1 MVKTYSEHSNP
12 NMRRPVVQQGI
23 VDFMR
28 NQDQALPA
36 FLRKLQ
42 DFAAAE
48 NVPIIPKET
57 VAFFRFFLQ
66 AVAPKRIL
74 EVGTA
79 IGFSAL
85 MMAEALPD
93 AEVVTIDRNPEM
105 IQLAQENF
113 ARFQEGNRIR
123 LLEGEAQGL
132 LQDLKGQS
140 FDFIF
145 VDSAKSKYVVFL
157 QDLLDLLPK
166 GGILIFDDVF
176 QGGDITKLPED
187 IRRGQRAIYRGLHK
201 LFAAVDQHP
210 DLMVS
215 YLPLGDGL
223 LMVKKEADL
232 VEISQE
238 ALWLSRN

>member
-12 NMRRPVVQQGI
+12 NMRRPVVQEGI

-28 NQDQALPA
+28 QQDQGLPT
-36 FLRKLQ
+36 FLQ
-42 DFAAAE
+42 DLQAFAAAE

-66 AVAPKRIL
+66 ALKPQKIL

-85 MMAEALPD
+85 MMAEALPE

-105 IQLAQENF
+105 IQLAKENF
-113 ARFQEGNRIR
+113 ARFEEGNRIR
-123 LLEGEAQGL
+123 LLEGEAQEILG
-132 LQDLKGQS
+132 DLKRQE

-157 QDLLDLLPK
+157 PDLLELLPK

-176 QGGDITKLPED
+176 QGGDITKDAEE

-223 LMVKKEADL
+223 LMVKKEADS
-232 VEISQE
+232 VDFPQE
-238 ALWLSRN
+238 TP

>member
-23 VDFMR
+23 VEFMR
-28 NQDQALPA
+28 QQDQALPA
-36 FLRKLQ
+36 FLQDLQ
-42 DFAAAE
+42 AFAATE
-48 NVPIIPKET
+48 NIPIIPKET

-66 AVAPKRIL
+66 ALAPQKIL

-85 MMAEALPD
+85 MMAEALPE
-93 AEVVTIDRNPEM
+93 AEIVTIDRNPEM
-105 IQLAQENF
+105 IQLAKENF
-113 ARFQEGNRIR
+113 ARFEEGKQIR
-123 LLEGEAQGL
+123 LLEGEAQDIL
-132 LQDLKGQS
+132 KDLKGHT

-157 QDLLDLLPK
+157 PDLLELLPK

-176 QGGDITKLPED
+176 QGGDIAKDSGE

-201 LFAAVDQHP
+201 LFAVVDQHP

-223 LMVKKEADL
+223 LMVKKEADS
-232 VEISQE
+232 VEFLQE
-238 ALWLSRN
+238 NL

>member
-1 MVKTYSEHSNP
+1 MVKTYSERSNP
-12 NMRRPVVQQGI
+12 NMRRPVVQEGI
-23 VDFMR
+23 VAFMR
-28 NQDQALPA
+28 QQDQGLPT
-36 FLRKLQ
+36 FLQ
-42 DFAAAE
+42 DLQAFAAAE

-66 AVAPKRIL
+66 ALKPQKIL

-85 MMAEALPD
+85 MMAEALPE

-105 IQLAQENF
+105 IQLAKENF
-113 ARFQEGNRIR
+113 ARFEEGNRIH
-123 LLEGEAQGL
+123 LLEGEAQDIL
-132 LQDLKGQS
+132 RDLKGQE

-157 QDLLDLLPK
+157 PELLELLPK
-166 GGILIFDDVF
+166 EGILIFDDVF
-176 QGGDITKLPED
+176 QGGDITKDAEE

-223 LMVKKEADL
+223 LMVKKEADS
-232 VEISQE
+232 VIFPQE
-238 ALWLSRN
+238 NP

>member
-12 NMRRPVVQQGI
+12 NMRRPVVQEGI

-28 NQDQALPA
+28 QQDQGVPT
-36 FLRKLQ
+36 FLQ
-42 DFAAAE
+42 DLQAFAAAE

-66 AVAPKRIL
+66 ALKPQKIL

-85 MMAEALPD
+85 MMAEALPE

-105 IQLAQENF
+105 IQLAKENF
-113 ARFQEGNRIR
+113 ARFEEGSRIR
-123 LLEGEAQGL
+123 LLEGEAQEILG
-132 LQDLKGQS
+132 DLKGQE

-157 QDLLDLLPK
+157 PDLLELLPK

-176 QGGDITKLPED
+176 QGGDITKDAEE

-223 LMVKKEADL
+223 LMVKKEADS
-232 VEISQE
+232 VVFPQE
-238 ALWLSRN
+238 NP